1 MTRRVKACLSLV
13 IALELLAPV
22 RLDAQESVAVVS
34 LESLEAQ
41 ALERHP
47 AVREAAARV
56 EEARGRAA
64 QAGAWENPIVGG
76 QATEWRPRESPSGM
90 FGGFVEQTVTLGGK
104 RAADRASAGAEVAVR
119 EAELETARIRVRLD
133 VRVAYYELAGAAERL
148 KVVERLVAVSE
159 ESLVI
164 TRQLVNVGIA
174 DRPDVLEAEAEVAA
188 QRASLAATRAH
199 LAGARHRLALATGDG
214 PMTTLPAMAAID
226 RTVPALERE
235 ASLAQILATSPE
247 VKAADAAVA
256 RERLVVDVERR
267 RVFPDLIFRGEAGWN
282 RELQPSAQP
291 GRALGWQYGVE
302 AGVTLPLF
310 NRNNGGIVAAR
321 SAVSASEARAALVR
335 QQIETQ
341 FAEAFEE
348 YEAARVMADA
358 YRTEVLPRLEEAHGL
373 HLARYREM
381 ATPYPQVLMA
391 QRTLVTTSER
401 YVDALTRAWQAAARV
416 QGLLLE
422 TQR

>member
-1 MTRRVKACLSLV
+1 MRRRVEAGLGLV
-13 IALELLAPV
+13 IALAWLAPV
-22 RLDAQESVAVVS
+22 RMDAQESVPVVS
-34 LESLEAQ
+34 LESLETRAI
-41 ALERHP
+41 ERHP

-64 QAGAWENPIVGG
+64 QAGAWQNPFVGG
-76 QATEWRPRESPSGM
+76 QASEWRPRESPSGV

-119 EAELETARIRVRLD
+119 EAELETARLRVRLA

-148 KVVERLVAVSE
+148 EVVERLVAVSE

-174 DRPDVLEAEAEVAA
+174 DRPDVLEAEAEAA
-188 QRASLAATRAH
+188 GQRAALVATRAY
-199 LAGARHRLALATGDG
+199 LAGARHRIALAAADA
-214 PMTTLPAMAAID
+214 TLATQSVIARID
-226 RTVPALERE
+226 STVPVLARE
-235 ASLAQILATSPE
+235 VSLAQILATSPE
-247 VKAADAAVA
+247 VRAADAAVV
-256 RERLVVDVERR
+256 RERLGVDVERR
-267 RVFPDLIFRGEAGWN
+267 QVFPDLTFRGEAGWN
-282 RELQPSAQP
+282 REHHPLTQR
-291 GRALGWQYGVE
+291 GRALGWQYGVD

-310 NRNNGGIVAAR
+310 NRNRDGILAAR
-321 SAVSASEARAALVR
+321 SAVTSSEARAALVR
-335 QQIETQ
+335 QQIESR

-358 YRTEVLPRLEEAHGL
+358 YRAEILPRLEEAYDL
-373 HLARYREM
+373 YLARYREM
-381 ATPYPQVLMA
+381 ATPYSQVLMA

-422 TQR
+422 KEK